1 MVSALWALV
10 ALAILAAGLVRGV
23 REIRWAGLG
32 LLAVALAKLF
42 LFDLSKLSSLTRA
55 ASFLAVGVTLLVG
68 GFLVQRLARDR
79 STQFQ

>member
-10 ALAILAAGLVRGV
+10 ALLVLTAGLVRGV
-23 REIRWAGLG
+23 REIRWAGLS
-32 LLAVALAKLF
+32 LLALALAKLF

-55 ASFLAVGVTLLVG
+55 SSFLAVGITLLAG

-79 STQFQ
+79 TVRPQ